1 MRLLHISDWH
11 IGRILYREPR
21 AADHDAVLREIT
33 GIAAEARPDLILH
46 TGDVFDAARPAVQD
60 MQRAIGWLQ
69 ELAITAPVAIL
80 AGNHDSPAL
89 FRLFNSLLSGIGRD
103 TARGAP
109 PRIQFVDKARGGP
122 AGILRYPVSTQNG
135 DNVLQVAPLPFVRD
149 GLIVDTMEDPA
160 TWLRSYADR
169 VQLMEAALGHELA
182 TRFDLSR
189 DVNVFAAH
197 LYVSGATFDRS
208 EKPIHVSDVYATP
221 VTAIPPVSY
230 AAFGHIHKP
239 QPLPGGTVTGRYAGS
254 PIPLDFGERDEVKTV
269 VIVDLEPGRPAKVE
283 PVNLTAGRP
292 LREFTGTLDQLA
304 ALAPG
309 WGNALSKLIIHTEIP
324 TPDLSDQVARLLPAA
339 VLCDVTEV
347 CATSTLAPVEETAG
361 EAPAEPELPELFRE
375 FLTGS
380 VTTGAEAGRV
390 AAQFTD
396 LLHALDEERPPLQR
410 DERRIE
416 ELLALAHRADRIAAD
431 YYADGPGPAPSHGR
445 AAVSSAAPLAAPSRA
460 EGNDG

>member
-21 AADHDAVLREIT
+21 AADHDAVLQEIA
-33 GIAAEARPDLILH
+33 GIAADARPDLILH
-46 TGDVFDAARPAVQD
+46 TGDVFDTARPAVRD
-60 MQRAIGWLQ
+60 MQRAISWLR
-69 ELAITAPVAIL
+69 ELAIVAPVAVI

-89 FRLFNSLLSGIGRD
+89 FRVFNSLLSDIHHD
-103 TARGAP
+103 TAVSAQA
-109 PRIQFVDKARGGP
+109 RIRFVDKARSGRD
-122 AGILRYPVSTQNG
+122 GILRYHVSTQHG
-135 DNVLQVAPLPFVRD
+135 DNVLQVAPLPFIRD

-169 VQLMEAALGHELA
+169 VQLMETALGHELA
-182 TRFDLSR
+182 TGFDPSR

-197 LYVSGATFDRS
+197 LYVGGATFDRS
-208 EKPIHVSDVYATP
+208 EKPIHVSDVYATQ

-269 VIVDLEPGRPAKVE
+269 VVVDLEPGRPAKVE

-292 LREFTGTLDQLA
+292 LREFTGTLDELA

-324 TPDLSDQVARLLPAA
+324 TPDLSDLVARLLPAA
-339 VLCDVTEV
+339 VLCDVAEV

-361 EAPAEPELPELFRE
+361 EAPAEPQLPELFRE
-375 FLTGS
+375 FLTGR
-380 VTTGAEAGRV
+380 VTTGAEAEHV
-390 AAQFTD
+390 ARQFTD
-396 LLHALDEERPPLQR
+396 LLHALDEERPPGHKE
-410 DERRIE
+410 ERRIE
-416 ELLALAHRADRIAAD
+416 ELLTLAHQADRIAAGD
-431 YYADGPGPAPSHGR
+431 YSDDLQPSPPHADVAVSGAAASAGPG
-445 AAVSSAAPLAAPSRA
+445 RA
-460 EGNDG
+460 ERNGQ